1 MMERCSLLF
10 LVALLISIIDVNALF
25 EFLKPRSSSPASEGA
40 QHSVS
45 VPADIDAM
53 RGVAPHL
60 QQRYALDS
68 FVCDDGQL
76 YDRSVIND
84 GYCDCLDG
92 TDEPGTGACP
102 TGVFHCVNQG
112 YRIMKMA
119 SSRVDDQ
126 VCDCCDGSDEGY
138 VAKCPNTCREAAQK
152 ERMLIDKLH
161 NDFKIGSTVRSDLI
175 QRLRDDKSSLVSSAT
190 PLGMELHNVEEE
202 LDDLRGKL
210 ADLLL
215 KKDEVEQQIRSSQR
229 SIVVNSLRL
238 EALPVDALLLSLSH
252 LLKALNIDSRSLTKN
267 TAASKTD
274 TGGVASPPSYIHGKD
289 SIAGRSPDDDDYS
302 DDEIN
307 EDDVARSVNDDNF
320 IDAIDATPPPPL
332 VDNEDAV
339 SCRIV
344 ELTNDFS
351 LLPLCD
357 SSIDS
362 AHSAASFIVD
372 LLLERNAAFDEILLI
387 LGYYRSAQSFIGIE
401 GFLQDPENNFI
412 GADKTCGVLKYPGAA
427 AEELS
432 EEYCNLRE
440 IIPSRIRAHVTEEQS
455 LNVLSSDITSVR
467 SSVESLEQRVTE
479 LQRKQHLAKDA
490 ADDMDRFKDFL
501 EYLALKD
508 TCFEVVDGAFKY
520 SLCILSKVT
529 QSEVGGSKNEVTLG
543 TFKKIEEKYQDGVST
558 EMFFENGQYCHAFGE
573 RKAQVSVL
581 CAARNALIS
590 AAEPSTCAYQ
600 LVFESPIGCSP
611 KYAQMIGL
619 AT

>member
-1 MMERCSLLF
+1 MLF
-10 LVALLISIIDVNALF
+10 LAVLLISIIDVNALF
-25 EFLKPRSSSPASEGA
+25 EFLKPRSSSPASEGVV

-45 VPADIDAM
+45 VPVDVDAM

-60 QQRYALDS
+60 QQRYALDP
-68 FVCDDGQL
+68 FVCDDGQR

-112 YRIMKMA
+112 YRIMKIA

-152 ERMLIDKLH
+152 ERLLIDKLH
-161 NDFKIGSTVRSDLI
+161 SDFKVGSTIRSDLI
-175 QRLRDDKSSLVSSAT
+175 QRLRDDKSSLMSSAT

-202 LDDLRGKL
+202 LDGLRGKL

-215 KKDEVEQQIRSSQR
+215 KKDEVEGQIRSLQR

-238 EALPVDALLLSLSH
+238 EALPVDVLLLSLSH
-252 LLKALNIDSRSLTKN
+252 LLKALNIDGKSLTKYS
-267 TAASKTD
+267 ASKTD
-274 TGGVASPPSYIHGKD
+274 RVGSSASSIRDED
-289 SIAGRSPDDDDYS
+289 SVTDRSPDDDEYT
-302 DDEIN
+302 DDEII
-307 EDDVARSVNDDNF
+307 EDDVAVAVSDINF
-320 IDAIDATPPPPL
+320 IDAKDAAPAPL
-332 VDNEDAV
+332 VDNEEQDAA

-344 ELTNDFS
+344 ELTNDFG

-362 AHSAASFIVD
+362 THSAASFIVD
-372 LLLERNAAFDEILLI
+372 LLLERNAFDEILLI
-387 LGYYRSAQSFIGIE
+387 LGYYRSAQSFVGIE
-401 GFLQDPENNFI
+401 GFLQDPENNFTRT
-412 GADKTCGVLKYPGAA
+412 DNTCGVLKYPAA

-440 IIPSRIRAHVTEEQS
+440 LIPSRIRAHVTEEQS
-455 LNVLSSDITSVR
+455 LNILSSEITSVR
-467 SSVESLEQRVTE
+467 GSVESLEQRVKE
-479 LQRKQHLAKDA
+479 LQRKQNLAKDA

-529 QSEVGGSKNEVTLG
+529 QSEVGGSRNEVTLG
-543 TFKKIEEKYQDGVST
+543 TFKKIDEKYQDGIST
-558 EMFFENGQYCHAFGE
+558 EMYFENGQYCHAFGE

>member
-1 MMERCSLLF
+1 
-10 LVALLISIIDVNALF
+10 
-25 EFLKPRSSSPASEGA
+25 
-40 QHSVS
+40 
-45 VPADIDAM
+45 
-53 RGVAPHL
+53 
-60 QQRYALDS
+60 
-68 FVCDDGQL
+68 
-76 YDRSVIND
+76 
-84 GYCDCLDG
+84 
-92 TDEPGTGACP
+92 
-102 TGVFHCVNQG
+102 
-112 YRIMKMA
+112 MKMA

-138 VAKCPNTCREAAQK
+138 VAKCPNTCREVAQK
-152 ERMLIDKLH
+152 ERLLIDKLH
-161 NDFKIGSTVRSDLI
+161 NDFKIGSTIRSDLM

-202 LDDLRGKL
+202 LDDLRRKL

-215 KKDEVEQQIRSSQR
+215 KKDEVEEQIRSSQR
-229 SIVVNSLRL
+229 TIVLNSLRL

-252 LLKALNIDSRSLTKN
+252 LLKALHIDSRSLTKY
-267 TAASKTD
+267 TASKADRAGISATKIID
-274 TGGVASPPSYIHGKD
+274 EDNIT
-289 SIAGRSPDDDDYS
+289 GRSPDDDEYS
-302 DDEIN
+302 DDEIIV
-307 EDDVARSVNDDNF
+307 EDDVALGADDN
-320 IDAIDATPPPPL
+320 IGANDATPASL
-332 VDNEDAV
+332 VENEDTA

-344 ELTNDFS
+344 ELTNDFD

-362 AHSAASFIVD
+362 ALSAAFFIVD
-372 LLLERNAAFDEILLI
+372 LLLEHNVFDEILLI
-387 LGYYRSAQSFIGIE
+387 LGYYRSAESFVGIE
-401 GFLQDPENNFI
+401 GFLQDPENNFT
-412 GADKTCGVLKYPGAA
+412 GEDKTCGVLKYPAA

-432 EEYCNLRE
+432 EEYCSLRE
-440 IIPSRIRAHVTEEQS
+440 LIPSRIRAHVTEEQS
-455 LNVLSSDITSVR
+455 LTILSSEITSIR
-467 SSVESLEQRVTE
+467 GSVESLEQRVTE
-479 LQRKQHLAKDA
+479 LQRKQNLAKDA
-490 ADDMDRFKDFL
+490 ADDMSRFKDFL

-529 QSEVGGSKNEVTLG
+529 QSEVGGSRNEVTLG
-543 TFKKIEEKYQDGVST
+543 TFKRIEERYQDGIST

>member
-1 MMERCSLLF
+1 MLL
-10 LVALLISIIDVNALF
+10 LTVLLMIGFIDVNALF
-25 EFLKPRSSSPASEGA
+25 EFLKPRSSPASEGV

-45 VPADIDAM
+45 VPVDVDAM

-68 FVCDDGQL
+68 YVCDDGQH

-112 YRIMKMA
+112 YRIMKMP

-138 VAKCPNTCREAAQK
+138 VAKCPNTCREVAQK
-152 ERMLIDKLH
+152 ERLLIDRLH
-161 NDFKIGSTVRSDLI
+161 NDFKIGSTIRSDLM
-175 QRLRDDKSSLVSSAT
+175 QRLRDEKSSLVSSAT

-202 LDDLRGKL
+202 LDELRGKL

-215 KKDEVEQQIRSSQR
+215 KKDEVEEQIRSSQR
-229 SIVVNSLRL
+229 TIVLNSLRL

-252 LLKALNIDSRSLTKN
+252 LLKALHIDSKSLTKN
-267 TAASKTD
+267 IASKTD
-274 TGGVASPPSYIHGKD
+274 RAGISVTKILDEDNVT
-289 SIAGRSPDDDDYS
+289 GRSPDDYEYS
-302 DDEIN
+302 DDEII
-307 EDDVARSVNDDNF
+307 EDDVALGADGNIGTN
-320 IDAIDATPPPPL
+320 DATPASP
-332 VDNEDAV
+332 VDNEDTA

-344 ELTNDFS
+344 ELTNDFD

-357 SSIDS
+357 SSIDN

-372 LLLERNAAFDEILLI
+372 ILLERNVFDEILLI
-387 LGYYRSAQSFIGIE
+387 LGYYRSAESFVGIE
-401 GFLQDPENNFI
+401 SFLQDPENNFT
-412 GADKTCGVLKYPGAA
+412 GEDKTCGVLKYPAA
-427 AEELS
+427 ADELS
-432 EEYCNLRE
+432 EEYCSLRE
-440 IIPSRIRAHVTEEQS
+440 LIPSRIRAHVAEEQS
-455 LNVLSSDITSVR
+455 LNILNNDISSIKG
-467 SSVESLEQRVTE
+467 SVESLEQRVTE
-479 LQRKQHLAKDA
+479 LQRKQNLAKDA
-490 ADDMDRFKDFL
+490 ADDMNRFKDFL

-529 QSEVGGSKNEVTLG
+529 QSEVGGSRNEVTLG
-543 TFKKIEEKYQDGVST
+543 TFNRIDEKYQDGIST
-558 EMFFENGQYCHAFGE
+558 EMYFENGQYCHAFGE